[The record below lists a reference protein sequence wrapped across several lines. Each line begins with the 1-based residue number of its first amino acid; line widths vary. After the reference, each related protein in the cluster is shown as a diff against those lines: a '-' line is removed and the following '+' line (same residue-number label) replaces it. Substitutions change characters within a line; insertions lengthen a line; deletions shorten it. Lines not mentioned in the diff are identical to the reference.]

1 MWQSTIAWLTY
12 QLIIVEGVYL
22 IYNIN
27 ALSVDINHLHQVYML
42 SVVVYVLSE
51 HVHVQHSSLKRATF
65 SFDIIIYKTVISVA
79 DIKLKT
85 P

>member
-27 ALSVDINHLHQVYML
+27 ALSVDINHLHQV
-42 SVVVYVLSE
+42 SVVVQVLSE

>member
-27 ALSVDINHLHQVYML
+27 ALSVDINHLHQV
-42 SVVVYVLSE
+42 SVVVQVLSE

-65 SFDIIIYKTVISVA
+65 SFDIIIYNTVISVA